1 MGGPRCLKL
10 EQLDGLEVEQMK
22 KEWARLYGVPAPALS
37 TDLLRMGLAYRAQEK
52 QQGGLDR
59 AMLAFLKRNPEKQRN
74 VATQPRRKLAPGARL
89 VRDWHGTGHSV
100 TVLEDGFEYDGRQ
113 WKSLSAIACA
123 ITGTK
128 WNGPRFFG
136 LTDNKR

>member
-1 MGGPRCLKL
+1 MGGPRRLKL
-10 EQLDGLEVEQMK
+10 EQLDGLDVEHMK

-37 TDLLRMGLAYRAQEK
+37 PDLLRMGLAYMVQEK

-59 AMLAFLKRNPEKQRN
+59 ATLAFLKRNPGQHRD

-113 WKSLSAIACA
+113 WKSLSAIAFA

-136 LTDNKR
+136 LAESKP